1 MKVSEMI
8 KNLQEFMAENGDIDC
23 YYAVDDEGNDYKEV
37 YYSPTLMYVDEDGAA
52 YSIEPIKEDRE
63 NGYLTDEEFAKF
75 KKVCIVN

>member
-37 YYSPTLMYVDEDGAA
+37 HYEPTLMFENSYGDLYSVEEIEEDE
-52 YSIEPIKEDRE
+52 S
-63 NGYLTDEEFAKF
+63 LDEEERAEF

>member
-8 KNLQEFMAENGDIDC
+8 ENLQEFMKENGDIDC

-37 YYSPTLMYVDEDGAA
+37 YYKPTLMLENSYGDLYSVQEIEEDG
-52 YSIEPIKEDRE
+52 
-63 NGYLTDEEFAKF
+63 GLDEEERAEF